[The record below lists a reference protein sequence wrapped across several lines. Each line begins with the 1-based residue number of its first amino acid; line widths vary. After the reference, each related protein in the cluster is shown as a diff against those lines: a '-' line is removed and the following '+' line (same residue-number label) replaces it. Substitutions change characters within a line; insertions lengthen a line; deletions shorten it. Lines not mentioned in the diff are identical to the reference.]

1 MSKQSKKRRKR
12 QRARAAAARR
22 GPVTP
27 AVAPQRPQAAPPAPP
42 VPTRADSTAGESG
55 VGESGAVDS
64 EAREPDPGEPGSPG
78 RRVAVS
84 LLAVGLVVL
93 VAGGLVS
100 RHLLQR
106 HDGTAPLVTLSQ
118 PSDLA
123 PPRPVPAGSS
133 YVRTVVLPS
142 GDLAVTHWIHTRKP
156 MTSVRVRRP
165 SVANL
170 PRVIADDVRVVPGFD
185 PRARAPAVSDGQQ
198 KQLYILGGARRVYV
212 SYVLKGAVEN
222 ELSPP
227 GRALA
232 RITTFDVRSDQPET
246 SSIHTVRGARVLA
259 LACSQAT
266 PDALPEPCGST
277 GDATGGGDWQ
287 VRLDDAATDDRV
299 MAQLDLSGGQ

>member
-1 MSKQSKKRRKR
+1 
-12 QRARAAAARR
+12 
-22 GPVTP
+22 
-27 AVAPQRPQAAPPAPP
+27 
-42 VPTRADSTAGESG
+42 
-55 VGESGAVDS
+55 
-64 EAREPDPGEPGSPG
+64 
-78 RRVAVS
+78 
-84 LLAVGLVVL
+84 VVL
-93 VAGGLVS
+93 VAAGLVG
-100 RHLLQR
+100 RHLLQQ
-106 HDGTAPLVTLSQ
+106 HDGTAPLLTSRQ
-118 PSDLA
+118 PSELA

-165 SVANL
+165 SVADL
-170 PRVIADDVRVVPGFD
+170 PRVTAHDVRVVPGND
-185 PRARAPAVSDGQQ
+185 AQATAPAVSDGQR
-198 KQLYILGGARRVYV
+198 KRLYIIGGARRVYV
-212 SYVLKGAVEN
+212 SYVLKGAVER
-222 ELSPP
+222 EPSPP

-246 SSIHTVRGARVLA
+246 SSIHTVQGARVLA

-277 GDATGGGDWQ
+277 GDATDAGDWQ